1 MRAYIRREGFLIA
14 GNGIRASLD
23 GVFKVFQPGSRA
35 YRIYTPVENFFGKH
49 APCTEFTKDLNSMK
63 ERVKEEIIADL
74 DSLVISDVLDD
85 LVKEASV
92 ALQATVTKH
101 P

>member
-1 MRAYIRREGFLIA
+1 
-14 GNGIRASLD
+14 
-23 GVFKVFQPGSRA
+23 
-35 YRIYTPVENFFGKH
+35 
-49 APCTEFTKDLNSMK
+49 MK